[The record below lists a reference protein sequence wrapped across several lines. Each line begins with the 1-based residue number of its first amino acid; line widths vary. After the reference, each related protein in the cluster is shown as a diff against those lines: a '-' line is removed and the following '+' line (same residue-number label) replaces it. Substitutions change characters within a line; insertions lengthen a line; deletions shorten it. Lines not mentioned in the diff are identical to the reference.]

1 MASKTENGPIAAS
14 IAKDTTKTTT
24 GEIIVLGKRKE
35 PPLPPII
42 TSTAAFSSSSSSS
55 LKTLVDVAFERMF
68 GYSWGT
74 TFDLS
79 STISSISSS
88 NNNSSNNNNSEHQQM
103 VQIFGPLRTARILN
117 QKWNVAAPPSS
128 SLSSYG
134 NYKDSIIASS
144 STTAQRL
151 VYSFSSTSNGT
162 SNGTSNANCEK
173 DSSASI
179 SRKDK
184 RMRLEEKDY
193 KNIELPKHMIRSSVV
208 PSQPTQSAQT
218 TSSTTTTYNKNSS
231 TSTSTS
237 SNLDHVL
244 KQIAGKKQMN
254 TVEKTSKDWEGFKE
268 TDQTLQDDLERT
280 AQSKNAYLVKQDF
293 LNRVDQRKF
302 ELEKVERDRDRSR
315 RAASSSSSSSAK

>member
-1 MASKTENGPIAAS
+1 MASKIENGPIAAS

-42 TSTAAFSSSSSSS
+42 TSTAAFSSSSSSF
-55 LKTLVDVAFERMF
+55 KTLVDVAFERMF

-79 STISSISSS
+79 SIS
-88 NNNSSNNNNSEHQQM
+88 NSSNNNNTTNNNNNNNNNNSEQQM

-144 STTAQRL
+144 STTTTQRP
-151 VYSFSSTSNGT
+151 VYSSSTTT
-162 SNGTSNANCEK
+162 SNNTSNTNCEK
-173 DSSASI
+173 DSSTSI

-184 RMRLEEKDY
+184 KMRLEEKDY
-193 KNIELPKHMIRSSVV
+193 KNIELPKHMILSSVV
-208 PSQPTQSAQT
+208 PSQSTQSAQT
-218 TSSTTTTYNKNSS
+218 TSATTTTYNKNSS

-315 RAASSSSSSSAK
+315 RAASSSSSAK